1 MNFNQLRNLFVY
13 GFLFDFPH
21 MIKCGLIKYD
31 LNALVFFPELGISF
45 RLQDLSCQVKHIKCN
60 SYDDKKV
67 TITLYNKD
75 YHTTKAFSS
84 TEEAAK
90 YAEYL
95 TYYINL
101 LALAAK
107 KNQ

>member
-31 LNALVFFPELGISF
+31 LNALVLFPELGISL
-45 RLQDLSCQVKHIKCN
+45 RLQDLSCQVKHIEC
-60 SYDDKKV
+60 SPFHDKKV

-84 TEEAAK
+84 AEEAAK

-101 LALAAK
+101 LDLATK
-107 KNQ
+107 KN